1 MKKWLIVIF
10 SMFLMGVISAQS
22 KSNVPDPKLVDAW
35 GQETVDYYMNNAPD
49 LISYYN
55 FFLNYSYRIIEL
67 PDEKMSEMD
76 KITEFKL
83 KDKFIHEPVDYS
95 ENGLQNLNIMKYD
108 FQIDQLGGAI
118 FRLGNTKKLIVFYS
132 GKEIQTMYNETIKKS
147 K

>member
-55 FFLNYSYRIIEL
+55 FFLNYSYKIIEM

-108 FQIDQLGGAI
+108 FQIDQLGGGI